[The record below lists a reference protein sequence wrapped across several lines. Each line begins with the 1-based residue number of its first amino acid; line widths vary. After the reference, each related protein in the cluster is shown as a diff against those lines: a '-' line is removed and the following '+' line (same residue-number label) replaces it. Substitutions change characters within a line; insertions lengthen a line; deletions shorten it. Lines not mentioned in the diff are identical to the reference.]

1 MSPAWITGF
10 VISGAVIVVV
20 AALLIYILAQARR
33 IRGLASVAA
42 AVVSEIEANT
52 QPIWQLHRTAKM
64 ASGLDETVQG
74 IEPARRLVRGRHFA
88 GREDTELP

>member
-10 VISGAVIVVV
+10 VISGAVIVLV
-20 AALLIYILAQARR
+20 AALLLYILAHARR

-64 ASGLDETVQG
+64 ASGLDDTVQG
-74 IEPARRLVRGRHFA
+74 IAANTTRVADALEGQTARNA
-88 GREDTELP
+88 A

>member
-20 AALLIYILAQARR
+20 AALLLYILAQARR

-42 AVVSEIEANT
+42 VVVSEIEANT

-64 ASGLDETVQG
+64 ASGLDETVQAIAANTTRVADALEG
-74 IEPARRLVRGRHFA
+74 QTTRNAA
-88 GREDTELP
+88 

>member
-20 AALLIYILAQARR
+20 AALLLYILAQARR

-42 AVVSEIEANT
+42 VVVSEIEANT

-64 ASGLDETVQG
+64 ASGLDETVQAIAANTTRVADALEG
-74 IEPARRLVRGRHFA
+74 QTARKA
-88 GREDTELP
+88 A